1 MSTVSETS
9 IRPVRRVLF
18 RGRTATYHVIART
31 AGQAMLF
38 GPEEKEMFRR
48 QMRAVAL
55 FCGIRVVTFCIMG
68 NHVHLLVEV
77 PSERPDLADGEL
89 LRRSAALYGGRER
102 SRHALRLETIERAL
116 AEGDEPR
123 ERMRAMLLGRMCDL
137 SMFAKLLQQRYSIWY
152 NRTHERHGTLW
163 SGRFKSVL
171 VEGKGLPVAVVA
183 AYIDLNAVRA
193 GIVDDPLDYR
203 WCGFAEAAAGLRAA
217 KDGICRIDGGS
228 DTTKALARYG
238 VLLYAKGT
246 APGRDK
252 PTDATIPEELWREA
266 RERYG
271 TLTPFASLRQRVR
284 YMTAGAILGSS
295 LFIEEWF
302 CRHQSAFPKRI
313 SGPRKLRGGDW
324 GSLRTF
330 RDLRKDVCSDK

>member
-1 MSTVSETS
+1 MNTENSGIV
-9 IRPVRRVLF
+9 RPVRRVLF
-18 RGRTATYHVIART
+18 RGRDAVYHVIART

-38 GPEEKEMFRR
+38 GAEEKEMFRR

-55 FCGIRVVTFCIMG
+55 FCGVRVLTFCVMD

-77 PSERPDLADGEL
+77 PADKPDLSDGEL
-89 LRRSAALYGGRER
+89 LRRSAALYGGKVR
-102 SRHALRLETIERAL
+102 SRHALRLESIEEAL
-116 AEGDEPR
+116 GGERR
-123 ERMRAMLLGRMCDL
+123 ERMRAMLLNRMCDL

-152 NRTHERHGTLW
+152 NRTHDRHGTLW

-193 GIVDDPLDYR
+193 GIVNDPADYR
-203 WCGFAEAAAGLRAA
+203 WCGYAEAAAGVRAA
-217 KDGICRIDGGS
+217 IEGVRRIDGGTGAKEAFS
-228 DTTKALARYG
+228 RYR

-252 PTDATIPEELWREA
+252 PPDATVPEELWREA

-271 TLTPFASLRQRVR
+271 TLAPFACLRQRVR
-284 YMTAGAILGSS
+284 YMSAGAVLGSS
-295 LFIEEWF
+295 RFIEEWF
-302 CRHQSAFPKRI
+302 HRHRASFPKRD
-313 SGPRKLRGGDW
+313 SGPREPRGGDW
-324 GSLRTF
+324 GGLRVF
-330 RDLRKDVCSDK
+330 RDLRKDL